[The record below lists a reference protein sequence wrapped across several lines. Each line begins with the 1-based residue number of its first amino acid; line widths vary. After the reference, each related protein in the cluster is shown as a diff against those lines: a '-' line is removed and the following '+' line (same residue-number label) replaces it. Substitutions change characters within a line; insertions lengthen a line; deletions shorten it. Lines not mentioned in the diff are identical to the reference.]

1 MNRISLTATLV
12 LALTLLAC
20 GSRRESTHI
29 DIEQSRESL
38 RLERKAW
45 IMQGVRIDTLTAT
58 VLRFDTVGRLMERTE
73 WVARSRE
80 IRQEQ
85 ATDTV
90 YIHQKDSTRL
100 EQKKELAPSPARSLL
115 DTLSHLALGALIGAL
130 VLWLVTLY
138 KHPKR

>member
-29 DIEQSRESL
+29 EQSRESL

-45 IMQGVRIDTLTAT
+45 SMQGVRIDTLTAT

-80 IRQEQ
+80 IRKEQ

-100 EQKKELAPSPARSLL
+100 EQKKEKDSSPAPSLL